1 MHYEQVR
8 RTVPTQK
15 SPQEIKAALRSSM
28 PNVRID
34 DLTAEQ
40 LTGRSGSKLLYRL
53 FGAYVWPGSVN
64 FPTRFTILVDKTDA
78 SRKVVTVDS
87 DMGPYVVSVPRSENV
102 YRESADKV
110 IAAVSR

>member
-1 MHYEQVR
+1 MHYDQIR

-15 SPQEIKAALRSSM
+15 TPEEIKAALNSSM

-34 DLTAEQ
+34 DLTGMR

-64 FPTRFTILVDKTDA
+64 FPMRFTVSVDEDDV

-87 DMGPYVVSVPRSENV
+87 DMGPYVVSVPRSEKL
-102 YRESADKV
+102 YRESADKL

>member
-15 SPQEIKAALRSSM
+15 TPQEIKDGLRSSM

-34 DLTAEQ
+34 DLSGKQ

-64 FPTRFTILVDKTDA
+64 FPMRFTVSADESDGA
-78 SRKVVTVDS
+78 RKVVTVDS
-87 DMGPYVVSVPRSENV
+87 DMGPYVVSVPRSEKL
-102 YRESADKV
+102 YRESADKL